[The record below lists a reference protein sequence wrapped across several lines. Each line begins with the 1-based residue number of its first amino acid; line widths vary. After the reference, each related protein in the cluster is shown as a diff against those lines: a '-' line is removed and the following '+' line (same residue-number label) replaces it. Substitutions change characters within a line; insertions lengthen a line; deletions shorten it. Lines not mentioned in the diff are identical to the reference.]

1 MRGRYLVSRGKHRVY
16 FVPGMFGFGHLAGY
30 DYFKHVRAGLERRF
44 AQAGVEAV
52 FEDVPAPPTSSLRYR
67 SRILAATVAK
77 SAGSDDA
84 PIHLIG
90 HSTGGLDVRLVLSP
104 KVNLGVTPEQLAW
117 RERVVSAVTINT
129 PHYGTPLA
137 TYFAT
142 VSGTRVLYVLSLLT
156 VVSLTIGEPSLA
168 IFSRLVAGV
177 GGIDS
182 LFGGDMKVFSR
193 VTDSVLRFVD
203 REGRGEIADFLSK
216 VRIDQGA
223 IIQIMPE
230 AMDLFNA
237 ATVLDARIRYGCVVS
252 AAAPPRAMRFARR
265 IWSPY
270 AAFTAAIYST
280 LYQFASQE
288 SEVYPYARPSQRET
302 EFLRVGIDHEVNSE
316 SNDGIVP
323 TLSMLWG
330 ELLWAG
336 EADHLDILGHFH
348 DDQKPKLHMDWVT
361 SGSRFTRQRFGA
373 VLDEIVKF
381 ALRDAPGTQ

>member
-1 MRGRYLVSRGKHRVY
+1 
-16 FVPGMFGFGHLAGY
+16 MFGFGHLAGY
-30 DYFKHVRAGLERRF
+30 DYFKHVRVGLEQRF
-44 AQAGVEAV
+44 AKAGCEAL

-77 SAGSDDA
+77 SAGSDDG

-104 KVNLGVTPEQLAW
+104 KVNLGVAPEQLAW
-117 RERVVSAVTINT
+117 RDRVVSAVTINT

-203 REGRGEIADFLSK
+203 RDGRGEIADFLSK

-230 AMDLFNA
+230 ALDLFNA
-237 ATVLDARIRYGCVVS
+237 ATVLDARVRYGCVVS

-265 IWSPY
+265 MWSPY
-270 AAFTAAIYST
+270 AAFTGAIYAT

-302 EFLRVGIDHEVNSE
+302 EFLRVGIDHDVNSE

-348 DDQKPKLHMDWVT
+348 DDQKPKLHKDWVT

-381 ALRDAPGTQ
+381 ALRDAER

>member
-1 MRGRYLVSRGKHRVY
+1 MKPIHHVY

-30 DYFKHVRAGLERRF
+30 DYFKHVRSGLEKRF
-44 AQAGVEAV
+44 AAAGVTAV
-52 FEDVPAPPTSSLRYR
+52 FEDVPAPPTSSIRYR
-67 SRILAATVAK
+67 SRILAATVSK
-77 SAGSDDA
+77 SASTDDG

-90 HSTGGLDVRLVLSP
+90 HSTGGLDVRLVLAPS
-104 KVNLGVTPEQLAW
+104 VNLGLTREQLAW
-117 RERVVSAVTINT
+117 RARVVSAVTINA

-137 TYFAT
+137 TYFTT
-142 VSGTRVLYVLSLLT
+142 VSGTRLLYILSLLT

-182 LFGGDMKVFSR
+182 LFGSDTKLFSR
-193 VTDSVLRFVD
+193 VTDTILRFAD

-216 VRIDQGA
+216 VRVDQGA

-237 ATVLDARIRYGCVVS
+237 ATEADSHVRYGCVVS
-252 AAAPPRAMRFARR
+252 AAPPPRTMRFARR
-265 IWSPY
+265 VRSPY
-270 AAFTAAIYST
+270 AAFTAAIFGT

-288 SEVYPYARPSQRET
+288 SDVYPYARPTAREA
-302 EFLRVGIDHEVNSE
+302 EFLRAGMDNEVNNA
-316 SNDGIVP
+316 SNDGITP
-323 TLSMLWG
+323 TLGMLWG

-336 EADHLDILGHFH
+336 EADHLDILGHFQ
-348 DDQKPKLHMDWVT
+348 DDQKPVEHIDWVT

-381 ALRDAPGTQ
+381 ALRDTTNTP

>member
-1 MRGRYLVSRGKHRVY
+1 VY
-16 FVPGMFGFGHLAGY
+16 FVPGMFGFGQLAGY
-30 DYFKHVRAGLERRF
+30 DYFKHLRAGLEKRF
-44 AQAGVEAV
+44 AQAGIQAV

-77 SAGSDDA
+77 SAGTDDG

-104 KVNLGVTPEQLAW
+104 KVNLGVTSEQLVW

-203 REGRGEIADFLSK
+203 RDGRGEIADFLSK

-237 ATVLDARIRYGCVVS
+237 ATVIDPRVRYGCVVS

-270 AAFTAAIYST
+270 AAFTAAIYAT

-288 SEVYPYARPSQRET
+288 SQVYPYARPSQREA
-302 EFLRVGIDHEVNSE
+302 EFLRVGIDHEVNGE

-336 EADHLDILGHFH
+336 EADHLDVLGHFH

-381 ALRDAPGTQ
+381 ALRDGKG

>member
-1 MRGRYLVSRGKHRVY
+1 
-16 FVPGMFGFGHLAGY
+16 MFGFGHLAGY
-30 DYFKHVRAGLERRF
+30 DYFKHVRAGLEKRF
-44 AQAGVEAV
+44 AAAGVTAV

-67 SRILAATVAK
+67 SRILAATVSK
-77 SAGSDDA
+77 SAGADDG

-104 KVNLGVTPEQLAW
+104 SVSLGVTREQLAW
-117 RERVVSAVTINT
+117 RKRVVSAVTINA

-137 TYFAT
+137 TYFTT

-168 IFSRLVAGV
+168 IFSRLVQGV

-182 LFGGDMKVFSR
+182 LFGGDLKLFSR
-193 VTDSVLRFVD
+193 VTNSILRFVD

-216 VRIDQGA
+216 VRLDQGA

-237 ATVLDARIRYGCVVS
+237 ACESDTNVRYGCVVS
-252 AAAPPRAMRFARR
+252 AAPPPRAMRFAKRVR
-265 IWSPY
+265 SPY

-288 SEVYPYARPSQRET
+288 SEVYPYARPTPREA
-302 EFLRVGIDHEVNSE
+302 ELLRIGVDHEVNGS

-323 TLSMLWG
+323 TLGMLWG

-336 EADHLDILGHFH
+336 EADHLDILGHFG
-348 DDQKPKLHMDWVT
+348 DDQKPVEHMDWVT

-381 ALRDAPGTQ
+381 ALRDGS

>member
-1 MRGRYLVSRGKHRVY
+1 MSRVVHRVY

-30 DYFKHVRAGLERRF
+30 DYFKHVRLGLEKRF
-44 AQAGVEAV
+44 AQSGVEAI

-77 SAGSDDA
+77 SAGNDDS

-104 KVNLGVTPEQLAW
+104 KVNLGVTPEQLVW

-203 REGRGEIADFLSK
+203 RDGRGEIADFLSK

-237 ATVLDARIRYGCVVS
+237 ATVLDARVRYGCVVS

-270 AAFTAAIYST
+270 AAFTAAIYAT

-288 SEVYPYARPSQRET
+288 SQVYPYARPSQRES
-302 EFLRVGIDHEVNSE
+302 EFLRVGIDHEVNGE

-336 EADHLDILGHFH
+336 EADHLDVLGHFH
-348 DDQKPKLHMDWVT
+348 DDQKPRLHMDWVT

-381 ALRDAPGTQ
+381 ALRDGKS

>member
-1 MRGRYLVSRGKHRVY
+1 MPPVHHVY
-16 FVPGMFGFGHLAGY
+16 FVPGMLGFGHLAGY
-30 DYFKHVRAGLERRF
+30 DYFKHVRAGLEKRF
-44 AQAGVEAV
+44 AAAGVKAL
-52 FEDVPAPPTSSLRYR
+52 FEDVPAPPTSSIRYR

-77 SAGSDDA
+77 SANADDG

-104 KVNLGVTPEQLAW
+104 SVNLGVTREQLAW
-117 RERVVSAVTINT
+117 RERVVSAVTINA

-137 TYFAT
+137 TYFTT
-142 VSGTRVLYVLSLLT
+142 VSGTRVLYILSLLT

-168 IFSRLVAGV
+168 LFSRLVAGV

-182 LFGGDMKVFSR
+182 LFGSDTKLFSR
-193 VTDSVLRFVD
+193 VTDTILRFAD

-216 VRIDQGA
+216 VRVDQGA

-237 ATVLDARIRYGCVVS
+237 ATESATHVRYGCVVS
-252 AAAPPRAMRFARR
+252 AAPAPRTMRFAKRVH
-265 IWSPY
+265 SPY
-270 AAFTAAIYST
+270 AAFTAAIFST

-288 SEVYPYARPSQRET
+288 SDVYPYARPTTREA
-302 EFLRVGIDHEVNSE
+302 EFLRAGMDNEVNSS
-316 SNDGIVP
+316 SNDGITP
-323 TLSMLWG
+323 TLGMLWG

-336 EADHLDILGHFH
+336 EADHLDILGHFQ
-348 DDQKPKLHMDWVT
+348 DDQKPIEHIDWVT

-381 ALRDAPGTQ
+381 ALRDAAVAAP

>member
-1 MRGRYLVSRGKHRVY
+1 MSRVVHRVY

-30 DYFKHVRAGLERRF
+30 DYFKHVRAGLEQRF
-44 AQAGVEAV
+44 AQAGVEAL

-77 SAGSDDA
+77 SAGSDGG

-117 RERVVSAVTINT
+117 RDRVVSAVTINT

-182 LFGGDMKVFSR
+182 LFGGDMKLFSR

-203 REGRGEIADFLSK
+203 RDGRGEIADFLSK

-237 ATVLDARIRYGCVVS
+237 ATVLDARVRYGCVVS
-252 AAAPPRAMRFARR
+252 AGAQPRVMRFARR

-270 AAFTAAIYST
+270 AAFTAAIYAT
-280 LYQFASQE
+280 LYQFASQQ

-302 EFLRVGIDHEVNSE
+302 EFLRVGIDHDVNGE

-381 ALRDAPGTQ
+381 VLRDAPGV

>member
-1 MRGRYLVSRGKHRVY
+1 VSQGALHHVY

-30 DYFKHVRAGLERRF
+30 DYFKHLRAGLQRRF
-44 AQAGVEAV
+44 EAAGVSAH

-67 SRILAATVAK
+67 SRILAATVSN
-77 SAGSDDA
+77 SAGGEG

-90 HSTGGLDVRLVLSP
+90 HSTGGLDARLVLSP
-104 KVNLGVTPEQLAW
+104 SVNLGVSPEHLAW
-117 RERVVSAVTINT
+117 RKRVVSAVTINA

-168 IFSRLVAGV
+168 LFSRLMTGV

-182 LFGGDMKVFSR
+182 LFGGDMKLFSR
-193 VTDSVLRFVD
+193 VTDTVLRFVD

-237 ATVLDARIRYGCVVS
+237 ATESDSNVRYGCVAS
-252 AAAPPRAMRFARR
+252 AAPPPRAMRFARR
-265 IWSPY
+265 IRSPY
-270 AAFTAAIYST
+270 AAFTAAIYAT
-280 LYQFASQE
+280 LYQFSSQE
-288 SEVYPYARPSQRET
+288 SAMYPYARPTQREA
-302 EFLRVGIDHEVNSE
+302 EFLRAGMDHDVTSTD
-316 SNDGIVP
+316 NDGIVP

-336 EADHLDILGHFH
+336 EADHLDVLGHFQ
-348 DDQKPKLHMDWVT
+348 DDQKPAEHLDWVT

-373 VLDEIVKF
+373 VLDAIAGF
-381 ALRDAPGTQ
+381 ALRT

>member
-1 MRGRYLVSRGKHRVY
+1 VSRVVHRVY

-30 DYFKHVRAGLERRF
+30 DYFKHVRAGLEQRF
-44 AQAGVEAV
+44 ARAGVEAV

-77 SAGSDDA
+77 SAAGDG

-104 KVNLGVTPEQLAW
+104 SVNLGVAPEQLAW

-156 VVSLTIGEPSLA
+156 VVSLTVGEPSLA

-237 ATVLDARIRYGCVVS
+237 ATVLDPRVRYGCVVS

-270 AAFTAAIYST
+270 AAFTAAIYAT

-288 SEVYPYARPSQRET
+288 SAVYPYARPSQRET
-302 EFLRVGIDHEVNSE
+302 EFLRVGIDHEVNGE

-336 EADHLDILGHFH
+336 EADHLDVLGHFH

-381 ALRDAPGTQ
+381 ALREAPGT

>member
-1 MRGRYLVSRGKHRVY
+1 MSRVVHRVY
-16 FVPGMFGFGHLAGY
+16 FVPGMFGFGQLAGY
-30 DYFKHVRAGLERRF
+30 DYFKHVRAGLEKRF
-44 AQAGVEAV
+44 AQAGIETA

-77 SAGSDDA
+77 SAGSDNG

-104 KVNLGVTPEQLAW
+104 KVNLGVAPEQLAW

-203 REGRGEIADFLSK
+203 RDGRGEIADFLSK

-237 ATVLDARIRYGCVVS
+237 ATVLDARVRYGCVVS
-252 AAAPPRAMRFARR
+252 AAARPRVMRFARR
-265 IWSPY
+265 MWSPY

-288 SEVYPYARPSQRET
+288 SQVYPYARPSQREA

-381 ALRDAPGTQ
+381 ALRDAPGV

>member
-1 MRGRYLVSRGKHRVY
+1 MSSVIHRVY
-16 FVPGMFGFGHLAGY
+16 FVPGMFGFGQLAGY
-30 DYFKHVRAGLERRF
+30 DYFKHVRAGLEQRF
-44 AQAGVEAV
+44 AQAGIKAL

-67 SRILAATVAK
+67 SRILAATVGK
-77 SAGSDDA
+77 SAGSDNG

-203 REGRGEIADFLSK
+203 RDGRGEIADFLSK

-237 ATVLDARIRYGCVVS
+237 ATVLDTRVRYGCVVS
-252 AAAPPRAMRFARR
+252 SAAPPRAMRFARR

-302 EFLRVGIDHEVNSE
+302 EFLRVGIDHEVNGE

-336 EADHLDILGHFH
+336 EADHLDVLGHFH

-381 ALRDAPGTQ
+381 ALRDAPGS